1 MLPRDAFF
9 GPVEQVPVAQ
19 AVGRVTAEMVSL
31 HPLGVPVLAP
41 GVVTNAET
49 VEYLTTGVAAGMLIP
64 DAADPRLTSL
74 RVVRRDTEA
83 GWRQDEGTTAP
94 RRPPVDAP
102 LLAASCAQVAG

>member
-19 AVGRVTAEMVSL
+19 AVGRVTAEMVS
-31 HPLGVPVLAP
+31 P
-41 GVVTNAET
+41 
-49 VEYLTTGVAAGMLIP
+49 
-64 DAADPRLTSL
+64 
-74 RVVRRDTEA
+74 
-83 GWRQDEGTTAP
+83 EGTTAP